1 MSLTKGEQVTVL
13 EKSIDGWWKGR
24 RQDNNMG
31 WFPSNYVEIIEQNEN
46 DAPEYS
52 TAAMLEPRINEQE
65 NVVALYAFTITYN
78 EISFLSKLFEKFFTF
93 LACYFAIIPVFFCK
107 WTRNTKLLSTSWSN
121 LEVKCHLTLMY
132 LFTLAN
138 IDYIS
143 YCLH

>member
-1 MSLTKGEQVTVL
+1 VTVL

-65 NVVALYAFTITYN
+65 NVVALYAFTGSTP
-78 EISFLSKLFEKFFTF
+78 EELSFEKGDR
-93 LACYFAIIPVFFCK
+93 LVIINKPGDFS
-107 WTRNTKLLSTSWSN
+107 STVTCSPFVS
-121 LEVKCHLTLMY
+121 
-132 LFTLAN
+132 
-138 IDYIS
+138 DIS
-143 YCLH
+143 SGL